1 MKTKRGFALMLV
13 FVLIGAFVTGPN
25 TVLKGRVVAQ
35 KISQSGGITD
45 RIPAGPPVKVNLP
58 NGGYKEVYKNKS
70 GQTFQEDEYN
80 GLGVK
85 VREKHIVALYP
96 NGKEAEV
103 GIVSYGAAG
112 VVKTEDFEY
121 DKDGKIASTTTYKD
135 YDQNG
140 QAQTKVRIESDGDT
154 YNYDWNPKTKVFD
167 DADKRPKRESVGPVE
182 QPELP
187 KHEVFP
193 PKDQPATPKTSTPST
208 QPEAKPSPR
217 VDENSLP
224 SLPPT
229 VSPGYNIATNTD
241 TGLYTISF
249 TTPQGQINV
258 NLTDDIT
265 AGDTIS
271 GTLEEMPAGRTES
284 ERAKSQT
291 ELNRYVVEIE
301 QQQTSVS
308 EKRLTRNIPNAL
320 TTTDKIIRLLRNGR
334 EVARTDI
341 PISSEAKP
349 VPTVFTLPTGAQ
361 QGKVIEVTG
370 GYDGLFRNTDY
381 LKIGG
386 TSLTILAESTRKK
399 VARDTSETIGPTKI
413 ESGENGKV
421 TECPFRNLGIRLSAD
436 KLNLLRGD
444 TTTLHL
450 AVVGLADI
458 NQDVPLDLVN
468 DSPSIIAMSGGND
481 QHMTIR
487 AGDVQ
492 VGGTYQ
498 TDRTLTGIMR
508 GSFNVSAIV
517 RWTNVCSGGEG
528 IAEQPN
534 IPGQPVSETVPQ
546 DGNAKKCVWN
556 RYSLGKD
563 TNVTSIVSDH
573 PTIVEVQVDNF
584 AAGGG
589 FKYHC
594 LKGRGTALI
603 TYKYTNVDGNQEGKL
618 RVICNE

>member
-208 QPEAKPSPR
+208 QPEAKPSPNPKSSSPPNR
-217 VDENSLP
+217 NTVTGAIDPCLVGTWRSESVRLLDAPEN
-224 SLPPT
+224 
-229 VSPGYNIATNTD
+229 G
-241 TGLYTISF
+241 
-249 TTPQGQINV
+249 
-258 NLTDDIT
+258 
-265 AGDTIS
+265 GDGI
-271 GTLEEMPAGRTES
+271 
-284 ERAKSQT
+284 
-291 ELNRYVVEIE
+291 
-301 QQQTSVS
+301 
-308 EKRLTRNIPNAL
+308 AL
-320 TTTDKIIRLLRNGR
+320 TIKADGMVIINYSEMSPIKGFAGESNTWSGSATFHITTDKGRAILKSVEKSEITHTYTDPNG
-334 EVARTDI
+334 VSRTNDA
-341 PISSEAKP
+341 SR
-349 VPTVFTLPTGAQ
+349 GAPHAALGVDPLDKTYQ
-361 QGKVIEVTG
+361 CE
-370 GYDGLFRNTDY
+370 
-381 LKIGG
+381 
-386 TSLTILAESTRKK
+386 
-399 VARDTSETIGPTKI
+399 RDTLTYK
-413 ESGENGKV
+413 
-421 TECPFRNLGIRLSAD
+421 
-436 KLNLLRGD
+436 
-444 TTTLHL
+444 H
-450 AVVGLADI
+450 
-458 NQDVPLDLVN
+458 VPE
-468 DSPSIIAMSGGND
+468 
-481 QHMTIR
+481 
-487 AGDVQ
+487 
-492 VGGTYQ
+492 
-498 TDRTLTGIMR
+498 TLT
-508 GSFNVSAIV
+508 
-517 RWTNVCSGGEG
+517 
-528 IAEQPN
+528 
-534 IPGQPVSETVPQ
+534 
-546 DGNAKKCVWN
+546 
-556 RYSLGKD
+556 
-563 TNVTSIVSDH
+563 
-573 PTIVEVQVDNF
+573 
-584 AAGGG
+584 
-589 FKYHC
+589 FK
-594 LKGRGTALI
+594 R
-603 TYKYTNVDGNQEGKL
+603 QE
-618 RVICNE
+618 NPSN